1 MASDKYASAI
11 KDFHAKYAS
20 AINDFHGAKQA
31 DPVPDVGGPSLTRQ
45 EFAEECDINTLMK
58 RYDGHVI
65 GGPGN
70 MRPMEP
76 MYFDFA
82 EAPQDLLG
90 YLMFM
95 EDASKQF
102 MSLPAIVRREFDNSA
117 VEFVAFASDPGN
129 IGKMREWGLAP
140 PAKPQK
146 VEPEAPPA
154 SGGNPPPDA
163 STHGST

>member
-1 MASDKYASAI
+1 MVKYA
-11 KDFHAKYAS
+11 H

-45 EFAEECDINTLMK
+45 EFAEECDINSLMK

-70 MRPMEP
+70 LPPVEP

-90 YLMFM
+90 YLTYM
-95 EDASKQF
+95 EDASRQF
-102 MSLPAIVRREFDNSA
+102 MALPAIVRREFDNSA
-117 VEFVAFASDPGN
+117 VEFCAFASDPAN
-129 IGKMREWGLAP
+129 LDQMREWGLAP

-146 VEPEAPPA
+146 VEPEARPA
-154 SGGNPPPDA
+154 SGETPSPDA
-163 STHGST
+163 STHVST